1 MSNPDLS
8 WIILSKKSGVPLFDQ
23 VRLHILEGAR
33 SGRLPVGTK
42 LPPVR
47 KLATTLGLAANTVA
61 RAYRALEK
69 SGVVATH
76 GRGGTIVTAEG
87 DEIRGMMG
95 DAAEQY
101 ARVAHSLGYSEAKAI
116 SVFKA
121 AMGRV
126 RREDSL

>member
-1 MSNPDLS
+1 MNTADIS
-8 WIILSKKSGVPLFDQ
+8 WLTVSKKSSVPLYDQ

-47 KLATTLGLAANTVA
+47 QLAKALGLAANTVA
-61 RAYRALEK
+61 RAYRELEEA
-69 SGVVATH
+69 GVVATH
-76 GRGGTIVTAEG
+76 GRGGTVVSAEG
-87 DEIRGMMG
+87 NEIRALIA

-101 ARVAHSLGYSEAKAI
+101 ARVTQSLGFSEAKAI

-121 AMGRV
+121 ALGRI
-126 RREDSL
+126 RRED